1 MAIFNSASYA
11 AEKVFKV
18 GIVPQYEQRQLFR
31 NWKPLLHE
39 LEKNTGLKFEL
50 TVSQKIPAFE
60 KHFLSGLYDIAY
72 VNPYHVLKANAA
84 QGYIPVVR
92 DSRNLKGVLVV
103 NNNSPVNDINSL
115 QNSKIAFPSPN
126 SLGASLLMRSILDKQ
141 FNLRFQSKY
150 VNTHGSV
157 YLHVAKNLVDAG
169 GGVNISFNRQKKII
183 QEKLKIIYQTPEI
196 VSHPIVFHPRVS
208 EKNQKII
215 YEGLF
220 KVIKTKR
227 GKQLFSKVPINNLV
241 ATKIEDYRLLE
252 MYQLENYLEK

>member
-1 MAIFNSASYA
+1 MAIFNSVSYA

-18 GIVPQYEQRQLFR
+18 GIVPQYDQRQLFR

-39 LEKNTGLKFEL
+39 LEKSTGLKFEL
-50 TVSQKIPAFE
+50 IVSQKIPAFE
-60 KHFLSGLYDIAY
+60 KQFLSGFYDIAY
-72 VNPYHVLKANAA
+72 VNPYHVLKANAV

-103 NNNSPVNDINSL
+103 NNNSPVNDVNSL
-115 QNSKIAFPSPN
+115 QNSTIAFPSPN

-141 FNLRFQSKY
+141 FKLRFQSKY

-169 GGVNISFNRQKKII
+169 GGVNVSFNRQKKVI

-196 VSHPIVFHPRVS
+196 VSHPIVFHPRLS
-208 EKNQKII
+208 KKNQKTI
-215 YEGLF
+215 YEALF
-220 KVIKTKR
+220 RIINTKR
-227 GKQLFSKVPINNLV
+227 GKLLFSRVPINNLV
-241 ATKIEDYRLLE
+241 PTKIEDYRPLE
-252 MYQLENYLEK
+252 MYQLENYLEN